1 MTLFV
6 TPVMYSLLN
15 SRHDKKLAKR
25 EIVRKPDAEQE
36 HRLHK
41 ATLVAETWNNK

>member
-15 SRHDKKLAKR
+15 SRHDKKLAKKIER
-25 EIVRKPDAEQE
+25 ESAE
-36 HRLHK
+36 K
-41 ATLVAETWNNK
+41 ISAAAAVFTGK